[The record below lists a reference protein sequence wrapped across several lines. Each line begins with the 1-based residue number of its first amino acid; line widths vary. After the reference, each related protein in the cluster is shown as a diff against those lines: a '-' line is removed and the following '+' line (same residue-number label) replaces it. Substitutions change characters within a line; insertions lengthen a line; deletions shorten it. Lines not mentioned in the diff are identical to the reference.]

1 MRRTRRRI
9 IHEMNVTSLA
19 DVSITLLIIFIIAA
33 PLLRTGLD
41 IGLPKSASVDRVED
55 EGITITVDKT
65 GHITVGDASVSL
77 ESLDRVLEGLLS
89 HNPGSPVY
97 VRADTATHYG
107 LVIDVM
113 GRAKALGVERIGLLA
128 EESRSWKKK

>member
-1 MRRTRRRI
+1 MRRSRRRI

-33 PLLRTGLD
+33 PLMRTGID
-41 IGLPKSASVDRVED
+41 VGLPKSKSVDKVED
-55 EGITITVDKT
+55 EGITVTIDKN
-65 GHITVGDASVSL
+65 GQIAVGDASVSL
-77 ESLDRVLEGLLS
+77 ESLDRVLEGLLAR
-89 HNPGSPVY
+89 NPGSPVY

-128 EESRSWKKK
+128 EESRSWRKK

>member
-1 MRRTRRRI
+1 MRRSRRRI

-33 PLLRTGLD
+33 PLMRTGLD
-41 IGLPKSASVDRVED
+41 VGMPKSRSVDHVED
-55 EGITITVDKT
+55 EGITITIDRT
-65 GHITVGDASVSL
+65 GRIAVGDASVSL

-89 HNPGSPVY
+89 RSPGSPVY

-128 EESRSWKKK
+128 EESRSWRKK